1 MSYHTTQ
8 GYSIGEKFNKKEF
21 CLSWNTKHHSVVH
34 FCFEARMLLL
44 RKNLRR
50 DHYVGQRRPSYMW
63 FLKVNRSSVVV
74 PKEQLWH
81 MLKLEITA
89 ALTVKYSWG
98 CLIVLCQAPILA
110 QTFRWGP
117 VYSSGLQLF
126 MTGIIYK
133 CISPQIVFWGFF
145 VPQYRYCFSTVN

>member
-8 GYSIGEKFNKKEF
+8 GYSIREKFNKKEF
-21 CLSWNTKHHSVVH
+21 SSFWNTKLHSVVH

-74 PKEQLWH
+74 PKEQL
-81 MLKLEITA
+81 KITG

-117 VYSSGLQLF
+117 VYSSGLQLS
-126 MTGIIYK
+126 IRN
-133 CISPQIVFWGFF
+133 VFLIFC
-145 VPQYRYCFSTVN
+145 PTM